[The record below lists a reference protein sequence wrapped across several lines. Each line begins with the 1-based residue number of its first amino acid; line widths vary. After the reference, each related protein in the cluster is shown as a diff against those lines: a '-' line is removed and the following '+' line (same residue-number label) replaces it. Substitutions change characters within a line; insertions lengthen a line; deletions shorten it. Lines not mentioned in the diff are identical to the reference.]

1 MPRDKYKNKT
11 KQNYPNPLGHSK
23 SSSKREVY
31 SNIMLTSGNKKKISN
46 KQPSLISKSIRE
58 RINKTII

>member
-23 SSSKREVY
+23 SSSIETKTNFSPKEPVLDTKETVCRVC
-31 SNIMLTSGNKKKISN
+31 ISVMEP
-46 KQPSLISKSIRE
+46 KQLVLLKY
-58 RINKTII
+58 

>member
-31 SNIMLTSGNKKKISN
+31 SDTRDFSGGPVDKN
-46 KQPSLISKSIRE
+46 P
-58 RINKTII
+58 